1 MFTDNKVT
9 EIFFMA
15 DEFCKFFDAMM
26 AKYIISNPRK
36 RKYYRENT
44 MFKAEVMLI
53 IILFHDSTIE
63 LPEAFLYGKSLQT
76 HAASFPESCFL

>member
-1 MFTDNKVT
+1 MLNYKIIRTIFAMFTDNKVT

-63 LPEAFLYGKSLQT
+63 LFLCTCCKVC
-76 HAASFPESCFL
+76 CF